1 MMLKELQQN
10 SRRCDRGKMKKSQL
24 KRVIKPIVEEC
35 ISEVLLEKGLLS
47 SIISEV
53 VKGIQPLQQSPIQ
66 QRPVMQ
72 ENKLMQQ
79 QRQELQEQK
88 YEMMKAQKRKLLD
101 AAGFGVDV
109 FAGTQPI
116 EEAADPSNG
125 QAGALSG
132 VAPNDAGVDINGI
145 MAIAN
150 RDWSKMI

>member
-1 MMLKELQQN
+1 
-10 SRRCDRGKMKKSQL
+10 MKKSQL

-53 VKGIQPLQQSPIQ
+53 VKGIQPLQQSPVQ

-88 YEMMKAQKRKLLD
+88 YEMMKEQKRKLLD

-109 FAGTQPI
+109 FSGTEPI

-132 VAPNDAGVDINGI
+132 VAPNDAGVNIEGI
-145 MAIAN
+145 MAVAN

>member
-1 MMLKELQQN
+1 
-10 SRRCDRGKMKKSQL
+10 MKKSQL

-35 ISEVLLEKGLLS
+35 LNEVLLEKGLLS

-53 VKGIQPLQQSPIQ
+53 VKGIQPLQQSPVQ

-88 YEMMKAQKRKLLD
+88 YEMMKKQKRKLLD

-132 VAPNDAGVDINGI
+132 VAPNDAGVDIAGI
-145 MAIAN
+145 MAVAN

>member
-1 MMLKELQQN
+1 
-10 SRRCDRGKMKKSQL
+10 MKKSQL

-35 ISEVLLEKGLLS
+35 INEVLLEKGLLS

-53 VKGIQPLQQSPIQ
+53 VKGIQPLQQPQ
-66 QRPVMQ
+66 AQRMPVMQ

-88 YEMMKAQKRKLLD
+88 YEMMKEQKRKLLD

-109 FAGTQPI
+109 FSGTQPI

-132 VAPNDAGVDINGI
+132 VAPNDAGVDIAGI
-145 MAIAN
+145 MAVAN

>member
-1 MMLKELQQN
+1 
-10 SRRCDRGKMKKSQL
+10 MKKSQL

-53 VKGIQPLQQSPIQ
+53 VKGIQPLQQSPMQ

-109 FAGTQPI
+109 FSGTEPI

-132 VAPNDAGVDINGI
+132 VAPNDPGIDIAGI
-145 MAIAN
+145 MSVAN

>member
-1 MMLKELQQN
+1 
-10 SRRCDRGKMKKSQL
+10 MKKSQL

-35 ISEVLLEKGLLS
+35 INEVLLEKGLLS

-53 VKGIQPLQQSPIQ
+53 VKGIQPMQPVMQ

-88 YEMMKAQKRKLLD
+88 YQMMKEQKRKLLD

-109 FAGTQPI
+109 FSGTEPI

-132 VAPNDAGVDINGI
+132 VAPNDAGVDIAGI
-145 MAIAN
+145 MAVAN

>member
-1 MMLKELQQN
+1 
-10 SRRCDRGKMKKSQL
+10 MKKSQL

-35 ISEVLLEKGLLS
+35 LNEVLLEKGLLS

-53 VKGIQPLQQSPIQ
+53 VKGIQPIQ
-66 QRPVMQ
+66 QPIVQQRTVSQ
-72 ENKLMQQ
+72 SNKLVEQQ
-79 QRQELQEQK
+79 KQELHEQK

-109 FAGTQPI
+109 FSGTEPI

-132 VAPNDAGVDINGI
+132 VAPNDSGVDIAGI
-145 MAIAN
+145 MAVAN

>member
-1 MMLKELQQN
+1 
-10 SRRCDRGKMKKSQL
+10 MKKSQL

-35 ISEVLLEKGLLS
+35 INEVLLERGLLS
-47 SIISEV
+47 NIISEV
-53 VKGIQPLQQSPIQ
+53 IKGIQPLQQPMVQ
-66 QRPVMQ
+66 QRSVMQ
-72 ENKLMQQ
+72 ENKLVQQ

-88 YEMMKAQKRKLLD
+88 YKMMKAQKRKLLD

-109 FAGTQPI
+109 FSGTEPI

-132 VAPNDAGVDINGI
+132 VAPSDPGVDINGI
-145 MAIAN
+145 MAVAN

>member
-1 MMLKELQQN
+1 MEN
-10 SRRCDRGKMKKSQL
+10 SIRYLRGKMKKTQL
-24 KRVIKPIVEEC
+24 KKVIKPIVEEC
-35 ISEVLLEKGLLS
+35 LNEVLLEKGLLS

-53 VKGIQPLQQSPIQ
+53 VKGIQPIQQPVAQ

-72 ENKLMQQ
+72 ENKLMLQ
-79 QRQELQEQK
+79 QRQELEEQK
-88 YEMMKAQKRKLLD
+88 YQMMKEQKRKLLD
-101 AAGFGVDV
+101 AAGFKTDV

>member
-1 MMLKELQQN
+1 
-10 SRRCDRGKMKKSQL
+10 MKKSQL
-24 KRVIKPIVEEC
+24 KRVIKPIVQEC
-35 ISEVLLEKGLLS
+35 LNEALLEKGLLS

-53 VKGIQPLQQSPIQ
+53 VKGIQPLQQSPVQ

-109 FAGTQPI
+109 FSGTEPI

-132 VAPNDAGVDINGI
+132 VAPNDAGVNIEGI
-145 MAIAN
+145 MAVAN

>member
-1 MMLKELQQN
+1 
-10 SRRCDRGKMKKSQL
+10 MKKSQL

-35 ISEVLLEKGLLS
+35 LNEVLLEKGLLS

-53 VKGIQPLQQSPIQ
+53 VKGIQPLQQSPVK

-109 FAGTQPI
+109 FSGTEPI

-132 VAPNDAGVDINGI
+132 VAPNDAGVDIAGI
-145 MAIAN
+145 MAVAN

>member
-1 MMLKELQQN
+1 
-10 SRRCDRGKMKKSQL
+10 MKKSQL

-35 ISEVLLEKGLLS
+35 INEVLLEKGLLS

-53 VKGIQPLQQSPIQ
+53 VKGIQPLQQSPMQ

-88 YEMMKAQKRKLLD
+88 YEMMKEQKRKLLN

-109 FAGTQPI
+109 FSGTEPI

-132 VAPNDAGVDINGI
+132 VAPSDPGVDIAGI
-145 MAIAN
+145 MAVAN

>member
-1 MMLKELQQN
+1 
-10 SRRCDRGKMKKSQL
+10 MKKSQL

-35 ISEVLLEKGLLS
+35 LNEVLLEKGLLS

-53 VKGIQPLQQSPIQ
+53 VKGIQPVANPWKSDSIIEE
-66 QRPVMQ
+66 QRMLNQ
-72 ENKLMQQ
+72 ASATNNKLMQQ
-79 QRQELQEQK
+79 QRQELEEQK
-88 YEMMKAQKRKLLD
+88 YQMMKEQKRKLLD
-101 AAGFGVDV
+101 AAGFKTDV

>member
-1 MMLKELQQN
+1 
-10 SRRCDRGKMKKSQL
+10 MKKSQL

-35 ISEVLLEKGLLS
+35 INEVLLEKGLLS

-53 VKGIQPLQQSPIQ
+53 VKGIQPLQQSPMQ

-88 YEMMKAQKRKLLD
+88 YEMMKEQKRKLLD

-109 FAGTQPI
+109 FSGTQPI

-132 VAPNDAGVDINGI
+132 VAPNDAGVDIAGI
-145 MAIAN
+145 MAVAN

>member
-1 MMLKELQQN
+1 
-10 SRRCDRGKMKKSQL
+10 MKKSQL

-35 ISEVLLEKGLLS
+35 INEVLLEKGLLS

-53 VKGIQPLQQSPIQ
+53 VKGIQPLQQSPVQ

-109 FAGTQPI
+109 FSGTEPI

-132 VAPNDAGVDINGI
+132 VSPNDAGVDIAGI
-145 MAIAN
+145 MAVAN

>member
-1 MMLKELQQN
+1 MEN
-10 SRRCDRGKMKKSQL
+10 SIRYLRGKMKKSQL

-35 ISEVLLEKGLLS
+35 INEALLERGLLS
-47 SIISEV
+47 NIISEV
-53 VKGIQPLQQSPIQ
+53 VKGIQPLQNPIVQ
-66 QRPVMQ
+66 ERLVTQ

-88 YEMMKAQKRKLLD
+88 HEMMKAKKRKLLD

-109 FAGTQPI
+109 FSGTEPI

-132 VAPNDAGVDINGI
+132 VSPNDAGVDIAGI
-145 MAIAN
+145 MAVAN

>member
-1 MMLKELQQN
+1 
-10 SRRCDRGKMKKSQL
+10 MKKSQL

-35 ISEVLLEKGLLS
+35 INEVLLEKGLLS

-53 VKGIQPLQQSPIQ
+53 VKGIQPLQQSPMQ

-88 YEMMKAQKRKLLD
+88 YEMMKEQKRKLLD

-109 FAGTQPI
+109 FSGTQPI

-132 VAPNDAGVDINGI
+132 VAPNDAGVDIAGI
-145 MAIAN
+145 MADAN

>member
-1 MMLKELQQN
+1 
-10 SRRCDRGKMKKSQL
+10 MKKSQL

-35 ISEVLLEKGLLS
+35 INEVLLEKGLLS

-72 ENKLMQQ
+72 QNKLMQQ

-109 FAGTQPI
+109 FSGTEPI

-132 VAPNDAGVDINGI
+132 VSPSDPGVDIAGI
-145 MAIAN
+145 MAVAK

>member
-1 MMLKELQQN
+1 
-10 SRRCDRGKMKKSQL
+10 MKKSQL

-35 ISEVLLEKGLLS
+35 INEVLLEKGLLS

-53 VKGIQPLQQSPIQ
+53 VKGIQPLQKPQV
-66 QRPVMQ
+66 QRMPVMQ

-79 QRQELQEQK
+79 QRQELEEQK
-88 YEMMKAQKRKLLD
+88 YQMMKEQKRKLLD
-101 AAGFGVDV
+101 AAGFKTDV

-132 VAPNDAGVDINGI
+132 VAPSDAGVDINGI

>member
-1 MMLKELQQN
+1 
-10 SRRCDRGKMKKSQL
+10 MKKSQL

-35 ISEVLLEKGLLS
+35 LNEVLLEKGLLS

-53 VKGIQPLQQSPIQ
+53 VKGIQPLQHPPVQ

-72 ENKLMQQ
+72 ENKLMKQ

-109 FAGTQPI
+109 FSGTEPI

-132 VAPNDAGVDINGI
+132 VSPNDAGVDIAGI
-145 MAIAN
+145 MAVAN

>member
-1 MMLKELQQN
+1 
-10 SRRCDRGKMKKSQL
+10 MKKSQL
-24 KRVIKPIVEEC
+24 KRVIKPIVQEC
-35 ISEVLLEKGLLS
+35 LNEALLEKGLLS

-53 VKGIQPLQQSPIQ
+53 VKGIQPLQQSPVQ

-88 YEMMKAQKRKLLD
+88 YEMMKEQKRKLLD

-109 FAGTQPI
+109 FSGTEPI

-132 VAPNDAGVDINGI
+132 VAPNDAGVNIEGI
-145 MAIAN
+145 MAVAN

>member
-1 MMLKELQQN
+1 
-10 SRRCDRGKMKKSQL
+10 MKKSQL
-24 KRVIKPIVEEC
+24 KTVIKPIVEEC
-35 ISEVLLEKGLLS
+35 LNEVLLEKGLLS

-53 VKGIQPLQQSPIQ
+53 VKGIQPLQQPVAQ
-66 QRPVMQ
+66 QRPQMQ

-88 YEMMKAQKRKLLD
+88 FEMMKAQKRKLLD

-132 VAPNDAGVDINGI
+132 VASDDPGVDIKGI

>member
-1 MMLKELQQN
+1 
-10 SRRCDRGKMKKSQL
+10 MKKSEF
-24 KRVIKPIVEEC
+24 KEMIKESVK
-35 ISEVLLEKGLLS
+35 EVLIEEGVLKNV
-47 SIISEV
+47 ISEV
-53 VKGIQPLQQSPIQ
+53 VKGIQPLQQSPMQ

-109 FAGTQPI
+109 FSGTEPI

-132 VAPNDAGVDINGI
+132 VAPNDAGVDIAGI
-145 MAIAN
+145 MAVAN

>member
-1 MMLKELQQN
+1 
-10 SRRCDRGKMKKSQL
+10 MKKSQL

-35 ISEVLLEKGLLS
+35 LNEVLLEKGLLS

-53 VKGIQPLQQSPIQ
+53 VKGIQPLQQSPVQ

-132 VAPNDAGVDINGI
+132 VAPNDAGVDIAGI
-145 MAIAN
+145 MAVAN

>member
-1 MMLKELQQN
+1 
-10 SRRCDRGKMKKSQL
+10 MKKSQL
-24 KRVIKPIVEEC
+24 KKVIKPIVEEC
-35 ISEVLLEKGLLS
+35 LNEVLLEKGLLS

-53 VKGIQPLQQSPIQ
+53 VKGIQPLQQSPAQ
-66 QRPVMQ
+66 QKPVIQ

-109 FAGTQPI
+109 FSGTQPI

-132 VAPNDAGVDINGI
+132 VAPSDPGVDIAGI
-145 MAIAN
+145 MAVAN

>member
-1 MMLKELQQN
+1 
-10 SRRCDRGKMKKSQL
+10 MKKSQL

-35 ISEVLLEKGLLS
+35 INEVLLEKGLLS

-53 VKGIQPLQQSPIQ
+53 VKGIQPLQQSSMQ

-109 FAGTQPI
+109 FSGTEPI

-132 VAPNDAGVDINGI
+132 VSPNDAGVDIAGI
-145 MAIAN
+145 MAVAN

>member
-1 MMLKELQQN
+1 
-10 SRRCDRGKMKKSQL
+10 MKKSQL
-24 KRVIKPIVEEC
+24 KIVIKPIVEEC
-35 ISEVLLEKGLLS
+35 INEVLLEKGLLS

-53 VKGIQPLQQSPIQ
+53 VKGIQPLQQSPVQ

-109 FAGTQPI
+109 FSGTQPI

-132 VAPNDAGVDINGI
+132 VAPNDAGVDIAGI
-145 MAIAN
+145 MAVAN

>member
-1 MMLKELQQN
+1 
-10 SRRCDRGKMKKSQL
+10 MKKSQL

-35 ISEVLLEKGLLS
+35 INEVLLEKGLLS

-53 VKGIQPLQQSPIQ
+53 VKGIQPLQQSPMQ

-101 AAGFGVDV
+101 AAGFGVEV
-109 FAGTQPI
+109 FSGTEPI

-132 VAPNDAGVDINGI
+132 VAPNDAGVNIEGI
-145 MAIAN
+145 MAVAN